1 VASFETAVY
10 AVSCYLDTMVQQ
22 SLAGNNKRRRRGADF
37 SVLER
42 MIKGSNDAHLLERK
56 NSKLKTQKKKLSL
69 GPTPATFALVGA
81 AGLATS
87 LSPCTLSVLPLT
99 IGYISGYSGAAAAP
113 GGRTEG
119 GSGGGSGSGGAPRS
133 FKDGDGGEVE
143 PASTSTT
150 TTTTT
155 PTPAPPTPVFPL
167 AVAFAAGTATTLAAA
182 GAAAAA
188 AGTVYLGIGGG
199 NGGDGSSFP
208 GASSLSISAVF
219 LPLAASA
226 VAVGAG
232 ANLLGLLRVPLPG
245 IDLSPADSREASSS
259 PAGFFGPLPPV
270 ARAFAAGAGAALAAS
285 PCSTPVLAT
294 LLAFSAS
301 SGTPPLLGGSLLFV
315 YAAGVCAPL
324 VAAAVGA
331 GAVSRLLELRRAGS
345 VVQSCAGVV
354 LIAGGV
360 FSALDRLLP

>member
-1 VASFETAVY
+1 MERAS
-10 AVSCYLDTMVQQ
+10 
-22 SLAGNNKRRRRGADF
+22 RRRSPG
-37 SVLER
+37 
-42 MIKGSNDAHLLERK
+42 
-56 NSKLKTQKKKLSL
+56 KKKTRNSNLS

-99 IGYISGYSGAAAAP
+99 IGYISGYSEAAP
-113 GGRTEG
+113 GGGGTTES
-119 GSGGGSGSGGAPRS
+119 GSGGGALRS
-133 FKDGDGGEVE
+133 FKDDDDDDEA
-143 PASTSTT
+143 ASTSSPSAATGT
-150 TTTTT
+150 A
-155 PTPAPPTPVFPL
+155 APHYPTPVLPL
-167 AVAFAAGTATTLAAA
+167 AVAFAVGTATTLAAA

-199 NGGDGSSFP
+199 GGNIAADGGSSFP
-208 GASSLSISAVF
+208 GASSLSSSASPALL
-219 LPLAASA
+219 LPLAASV

-245 IDLSPADSREASSS
+245 IDLSPADSRRASSS
-259 PAGFFGPLPPV
+259 QTGLFGALPPV

-301 SGTPPLLGGSLLFV
+301 SGTPPLLGGGLLFV

-331 GAVSRLLELRRAGS
+331 GAVARLLELRRAGG

>member
-1 VASFETAVY
+1 
-10 AVSCYLDTMVQQ
+10 M
-22 SLAGNNKRRRRGADF
+22 
-37 SVLER
+37 
-42 MIKGSNDAHLLERK
+42 
-56 NSKLKTQKKKLSL
+56 
-69 GPTPATFALVGA
+69 
-81 AGLATS
+81 
-87 LSPCTLSVLPLT
+87 LPLT

-133 FKDGDGGEVE
+133 FKDDDGGEVE
-143 PASTSTT
+143 AASTSTT
-150 TTTTT
+150 TTTT
-155 PTPAPPTPVFPL
+155 TPAPPTPVFPL

>member
-1 VASFETAVY
+1 
-10 AVSCYLDTMVQQ
+10 M
-22 SLAGNNKRRRRGADF
+22 
-37 SVLER
+37 
-42 MIKGSNDAHLLERK
+42 
-56 NSKLKTQKKKLSL
+56 
-69 GPTPATFALVGA
+69 
-81 AGLATS
+81 
-87 LSPCTLSVLPLT
+87 LPLT
-99 IGYISGYSGAAAAP
+99 IGYISGYSEAAP

-119 GSGGGSGSGGAPRS
+119 GSGRALRS
-133 FKDGDGGEVE
+133 FKDDDDNEDE
-143 PASTSTT
+143 AASASTSPSATT
-150 TTTTT
+150 GTAA
-155 PTPAPPTPVFPL
+155 PAPPTPVFPL

-199 NGGDGSSFP
+199 LGGLGGNVGAGGSSFP
-208 GASSLSISAVF
+208 GASALSSSPSPALF
-219 LPLAASA
+219 LPLAASV

-245 IDLSPADSREASSS
+245 IDLSPADSRRASASSS
-259 PAGFFGPLPPV
+259 PTGRLFGALPPV

-301 SGTPPLLGGSLLFV
+301 SGTPPLLGGGLLLV

-324 VAAAVGA
+324 VVAAVGA
-331 GAVSRLLELRRAGS
+331 GAVARLLEMRRAGA